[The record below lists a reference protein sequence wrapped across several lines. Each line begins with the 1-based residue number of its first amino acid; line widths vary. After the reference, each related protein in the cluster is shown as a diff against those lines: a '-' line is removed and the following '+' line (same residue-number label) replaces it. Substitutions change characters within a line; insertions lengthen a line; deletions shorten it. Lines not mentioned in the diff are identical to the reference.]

1 MSIEPLGALKQG
13 ENGLQTVTR
22 AIRQAANQSG
32 LDFDLMLGVAKRESS
47 LQADAK
53 ASTSSASG
61 LFQFIDQT
69 WLGAVK
75 EHGQELGLG
84 DVAKDIV
91 RTEKGF
97 TVADPAR
104 KEEILNLRFRPA
116 IAAKVA
122 GKTLAAAKERLSN
135 ALGREAS
142 GSEVY
147 MAHFLGERGALR
159 MLQAGE
165 GAIAADV
172 DPRAAKANQ
181 PLFFEGGRPVSV
193 AEFKN
198 KIALK
203 IGGGD
208 VTAAPQV
215 RPPLAPPQATEAP
228 ASYTVR
234 IPYRPSTA
242 PKVEAYASPQTNER
256 LSDIGKSL
264 PPQIYAAIVD
274 MQSDFILGDK
284 KDS

>member
-1 MSIEPLGALKQG
+1 MSIEPLSALKQG

-47 LQADAK
+47 LQADAR

-69 WLGAVK
+69 WLGALK
-75 EHGQELGLG
+75 EHGDELGLG

-97 TVADPAR
+97 TVTDPAR
-104 KEEILNLRFRPA
+104 KEEILNLRFKPA
-116 IAAKVA
+116 VAAKVA
-122 GKTLAAAKERLSN
+122 GKTLAAAKDRLSQ

-159 MLQAGE
+159 MLQAGDQ
-165 GAIAADV
+165 AVAATV
-172 DPRAAKANQ
+172 DPRAAGANQ
-181 PLFFEGGRPVSV
+181 PLFYEGGRAVSV
-193 AEFKN
+193 GEFKN

-203 IGGGD
+203 LGG
-208 VTAAPQV
+208 APAQAPADV
-215 RPPLAPPQATEAP
+215 RPPMAPSQIAEAP
-228 ASYTVR
+228 SAAPVR
-234 IPYRPSTA
+234 APYRPSTA
-242 PKVEAYASPQTNER
+242 PKVETYASPQANER

-274 MQSDFILGDK
+274 MQSDFILGGK